1 MEEVWKDIVGL
12 EGRYQVSDQ
21 SRVRNTKTGRI
32 LKTGVFEEGYEQVR
46 FFVDGDKPTK
56 KVHRLVAEAFIPNPL
71 NLPFVNHINSIR
83 HDNRIENLEWC
94 TAQHNVQHSYDSGSN
109 SNAGE
114 NHPKA
119 ILNWEIVYEM
129 RKLHSE
135 GETYSSI
142 SEKFG
147 VKYDTA
153 WKAIKG
159 KNWKEE
165 VSNA

>member
-12 EGRYQVSDQ
+12 EGHYQVSDK
-21 SRVRNTKTGRI
+21 SRVRNVKTGRV
-32 LKTGVFEEGYEQVR
+32 LKTGTKNQGYEQVR
-46 FFVDGDKPTK
+46 FSVNGIKTTK
-56 KVHRLVAEAFIPNPL
+56 KVHRLVAEAFIPNPSS
-71 NLPFVNHINSIR
+71 LPYINHINSVR
-83 HDNRIENLEWC
+83 DDNRIENLEWC
-94 TAQHNVQHSYDSGSN
+94 TAQHNVQHGYDSGSN
-109 SNAGE
+109 SNSGE
-114 NHPKA
+114 NHPTA
-119 ILNWEIVYEM
+119 ILDWDSVFEM

-135 GETYSSI
+135 GESYSSI
-142 SEKFG
+142 SKKFG